1 MLLLQQIAAAVDEPL
16 RFLGIK
22 IINPEDFA
30 ELIIRFTFNII
41 IVYILVR
48 RIYFPVARRKEY
60 FFNYMLISVI
70 LFLMTYM
77 LINVKDLSVGVAL
90 GLFALFG
97 ILRFRTAQIPIKEMT
112 YLFLVIGLSVINA
125 LVTKKISYAEVLFI
139 NLIVLISAWFG
150 ERFWFS
156 SKMSRKSITYE
167 KIDLI
172 KPERREELLA
182 DLRARTGLDITRV
195 EIGKIDFLR
204 DVVQIRIFYTH
215 QENAPFMVEED
226 DDFGGNGE

>member
-1 MLLLQQIAAAVDEPL
+1 MILSQVLLTADEPL

-22 IINPEDFA
+22 LINPEDFT
-30 ELIIRFTFNII
+30 ELIIRFTFNLLV
-41 IVYILVR
+41 VYILVR

-125 LVTKKISYAEVLFI
+125 LVTKKISYAEILFI
-139 NLIVLISAWFG
+139 NVIVLVAAWYG
-150 ERFWFS
+150 EHFWFS
-156 SKMSRKSITYE
+156 SRMSRKSITYE
-167 KIDLI
+167 RIDLI

-182 DLRARTGLDITRV
+182 DLRERTGLDITRV

-204 DVVQIRIFYTH
+204 DVAQIRIFYTH
-215 QENAPFMVEED
+215 QENAPYVEED
-226 DDFGGNGE
+226 EETMDNGD

>member
-1 MLLLQQIAAAVDEPL
+1 
-16 RFLGIK
+16 
-22 IINPEDFA
+22 
-30 ELIIRFTFNII
+30 
-41 IVYILVR
+41 
-48 RIYFPVARRKEY
+48 
-60 FFNYMLISVI
+60 
-70 LFLMTYM
+70 MTYM

-125 LVTKKISYAEVLFI
+125 LVTKKISYAEILFI
-139 NLIVLISAWFG
+139 NVIVLIAAWFG

-156 SKMSRKSITYE
+156 SKMSRKSVTYE

-172 KPERREELLA
+172 RPEKREELLA
-182 DLRARTGLDITRV
+182 DLRERTGLDITRV

-204 DVVQIRIFYTH
+204 DVVQIRIFYSH
-215 QENAPFMVEED
+215 HENAPFVEEE

>member
-1 MLLLQQIAAAVDEPL
+1 MAAVDEPV

-22 IINPEDFA
+22 LINPEDFV
-30 ELIIRFTFNII
+30 ELITRFTFNLI
-41 IVYILVR
+41 IVFILVR

-125 LVTKKISYAEVLFI
+125 LVTKKISYAEILFI
-139 NLIVLISAWFG
+139 NVIVLISAWFG

-156 SKMSRKSITYE
+156 SKMSRKSVTYE

-172 KPERREELLA
+172 RPEKREELLA

-204 DVVQIRIFYTH
+204 DVVQIRIFYSH
-215 QENAPFMVEED
+215 HENAPFVEEE

>member
-1 MLLLQQIAAAVDEPL
+1 MLLLQQLLAAVDEPV

-22 IINPEDFA
+22 LINPEDFF
-30 ELIIRFTFNII
+30 ELIIRFTFNLL
-41 IVYILVR
+41 VVHILVR
-48 RIYFPVARRKEY
+48 HIYFPVARRKEY

-125 LVTKKISYAEVLFI
+125 LVTKKISYAEIIFI
-139 NLIVLISAWFG
+139 NIIVLIAAWYG

-156 SKMSRKSITYE
+156 SRMSRKSITYE

-172 KPERREELLA
+172 RPGRREELLA
-182 DLRARTGLDITRV
+182 DLRKRTGLDITRI

-215 QENAPFMVEED
+215 QENAPFVEED
-226 DDFGGNGE
+226 DDFNGNGD

>member
-1 MLLLQQIAAAVDEPL
+1 MILLQILLAAADEPV

-22 IINPEDFA
+22 LINPEDFFM
-30 ELIIRFTFNII
+30 LITRFTFNLLV
-41 IVYILVR
+41 VYILVR
-48 RIYFPVARRKEY
+48 FIYFPVARRKEY
-60 FFNYMLISVI
+60 YFNFMLIGVI

-112 YLFLVIGLSVINA
+112 YLFLVIGLSVVNA
-125 LVTKKISYAEVLFI
+125 LVTKKISYAEIIFI
-139 NLIVLISAWFG
+139 NVIVLVAAWYG
-150 ERFWFS
+150 EHFWFS
-156 SKMSRKSITYE
+156 SRLSRKTITYDRIE
-167 KIDLI
+167 LI
-172 KPERREELLA
+172 KPEHREELLA
-182 DLRARTGLDITRV
+182 DLRSRTGLDITRL

-215 QENAPFMVEED
+215 QENMPFVEEEE
-226 DDFGGNGE
+226 DFNGV

>member
-1 MLLLQQIAAAVDEPL
+1 MLLLQQLLAAVDEPV

-22 IINPEDFA
+22 LINPEDFF
-30 ELIIRFTFNII
+30 ELIIRFTFNLL
-41 IVYILVR
+41 VVHILVR
-48 RIYFPVARRKEY
+48 HIYFPVARRKEY

-90 GLFALFG
+90 GL
-97 ILRFRTAQIPIKEMT
+97 
-112 YLFLVIGLSVINA
+112 SVINA
-125 LVTKKISYAEVLFI
+125 LVTKKISYAEIIFI
-139 NLIVLISAWFG
+139 NIIVLIAAWYG

-156 SKMSRKSITYE
+156 SRMSRKSITYE

-172 KPERREELLA
+172 RPGRREELLA
-182 DLRARTGLDITRV
+182 DLRKRTGLDITRI

-215 QENAPFMVEED
+215 QENAPFVEED
-226 DDFGGNGE
+226 DDFNGNGD

>member
-1 MLLLQQIAAAVDEPL
+1 MMLAQFIQAAVEEPV

-22 IINPEDFA
+22 LINPEDFS
-30 ELIIRFTFNII
+30 ELIVRFSFNLLVIF
-41 IVYILVR
+41 ILVR
-48 RIYFPVARRKEY
+48 KIYFPVSRRKEY
-60 FFNYMLISVI
+60 YFSYMLVSVI

-125 LVTKKISYAEVLFI
+125 LVTKKISYAEIFFVNIVVL
-139 NLIVLISAWFG
+139 LAAWYG
-150 ERFWFS
+150 ERFWFKT
-156 SKMSRKSITYE
+156 KMNRKSITYE

-172 KPERREELLA
+172 KPEKREELYA
-182 DLRARTGLDITRV
+182 DLRERTGLNITRI

-204 DVVQIRIFYTH
+204 DTVQIRIFYSH
-215 QENAPFMVEED
+215 EENLPFVED
-226 DDFGGNGE
+226 DEYINGDD

>member
-1 MLLLQQIAAAVDEPL
+1 MLLLQQLLAAVDEPV

-22 IINPEDFA
+22 LINPEDFF
-30 ELIIRFTFNII
+30 ELIIRFTFNLL
-41 IVYILVR
+41 VVHILVR
-48 RIYFPVARRKEY
+48 HIYFPVARRKEY

-125 LVTKKISYAEVLFI
+125 LVTKKISYAEIIFI
-139 NLIVLISAWFG
+139 NIIVLIAAWYG

-156 SKMSRKSITYE
+156 SRMSRKSITYE

-172 KPERREELLA
+172 RPGRREELLA
-182 DLRARTGLDITRV
+182 DLRKRTGLDITRI

-215 QENAPFMVEED
+215 QENAPFVEED
-226 DDFGGNGE
+226 DFNGNGD

>member
-1 MLLLQQIAAAVDEPL
+1 MLLLQQIITAADGPV

-22 IINPEDFA
+22 LINPEDFF
-30 ELIIRFTFNII
+30 ELIIRFTFNLL
-41 IVYILVR
+41 VVHVLVR
-48 RIYFPVARRKEY
+48 HIYFPVARRKEY

-125 LVTKKISYAEVLFI
+125 LVTKKISYAEIIFI
-139 NLIVLISAWFG
+139 NIIVLIAAWYG
-150 ERFWFS
+150 EHFWFS

-172 KPERREELLA
+172 KPEKREELLA
-182 DLRARTGLDITRV
+182 DLRERTGLDITRIEV
-195 EIGKIDFLR
+195 GKIDFLR

-215 QENAPFMVEED
+215 QENAPFAEED

>member
-1 MLLLQQIAAAVDEPL
+1 MLSTLLLQTDEAVRL
-16 RFLGIK
+16 LGIK
-22 IINPEDFA
+22 LINTHDFL
-30 ELIIRFTFNII
+30 ELIIRFSFNVL

-48 RIYFPVARRKEY
+48 KVYFPVSRRKEY
-60 FFNYMLISVI
+60 YFNYMLISVI

-125 LVTKKISYAEVLFI
+125 LVTKKISYAEMLFI
-139 NLIVLISAWFG
+139 NLIVLVAAWLG
-150 ERFWFS
+150 ERFWIS
-156 SKMSRKSITYE
+156 NRMSRKTVTYE
-167 KIDLI
+167 KIEMI
-172 KPERREELLA
+172 KPENRQKLIA
-182 DLRARTGLDITRV
+182 DLRERTGLDITRV

-204 DVVQIRIFYTH
+204 DVAQIRIFYSH
-215 QENAPFMVEED
+215 HEQFPYLEEEED
-226 DDFGGNGE
+226 AVADNGD